1 MFCGGI
7 VGNGLACWVIS
18 NIKGPKMGKLSTL
31 LKIRGHQQHG
41 SCFVFLVVSAG
52 LISVVL
58 GLECEKV
65 PTLKS
70 GSRLVFKPTVMSL
83 INSLELSASARN
95 VTQDI
100 GMTILFRGIKLMENG
115 SHDHHD
121 AGHGL

>member
-1 MFCGGI
+1 MD
-7 VGNGLACWVIS
+7 
-18 NIKGPKMGKLSTL
+18 KLSTL

-41 SCFVFLVVSAG
+41 NCFVFLVVSAG

-100 GMTILFRGIKLMENG
+100 GMTISFRGIKLMENG
-115 SHDHHD
+115 FHDHHD
-121 AGHGL
+121 VGHGL